1 MKRFLHFFLL
11 VACFITTAQVFAA
24 TRTVYFDNHNNWTE
38 VHAYTWNSQNG
49 NENNG
54 WPGEQITTINSD
66 NLFVYE
72 ITNDAYDKIIF
83 NNGSNAAQ
91 TGDLKIVNGKTYNP
105 NGLVTVYFDKYNVDW
120 NNAHIYYWIGEKILS
135 AGWPGDPL
143 PVLDKNETL
152 WSYQIPEGSNFIFN
166 NGNGGSQTKDL
177 TDYDRIYYGTGN
189 TSYPLNVYMIGDIK
203 LYDDAETHVWENTWA
218 GAKLRYQGK
227 GIYKI
232 ERIEMLPHSENDMV
246 SQFRFITNLDPDWN
260 NNGTNYIAESDNIF
274 SEGGTSKVTTKTGND
289 NNWAYET
296 KKCDGEHF
304 STIDLILN
312 LDEMKL
318 SSAASTGVESI
329 SAENTNAPAEYFNL
343 QGVKVNNPE
352 NGLYIVRQG
361 NKVSKQY
368 IR

>member
-11 VACFITTAQVFAA
+11 AACFITTAQVFAA
-24 TRTVYFDNHNNWTE
+24 TRIVYFDNQNNWTE

-91 TGDLKIVNGKTYNP
+91 TKDLTIVNGKTYNP
-105 NGLVTVYFDKYNVDW
+105 NGLVTVYFDNYKADW
-120 NNAHIYYWIGEKILS
+120 KNAHIYYWGAEKKSAEYPGE
-135 AGWPGDPL
+135 PL
-143 PVLDKNETL
+143 PALSDDVTL
-152 WSYQIPEGSNFIFN
+152 WSYQIPEGSKFIFN
-166 NGNGGSQTKDL
+166 DGENAPKTGDL
-177 TDYDRIYYGTGN
+177 EDYNKIYYGTGD
-189 TSYPLNVYMIGDIK
+189 TSYPLNVYMIGNIK
-203 LYDDAETHVWENTWA
+203 LYDEAETHIWENTWG
-218 GAKLRYQGK
+218 GAKLKYKGK
-227 GIYKI
+227 GIYEI
-232 ERIEMLPHSENDMV
+232 ERIEMLPQSENDMT
-246 SQFRFITNLDPDWN
+246 SQFRFITNLDSNWN
-260 NNGTNYIAESDNIF
+260 NNGTNYIAEDDNKF
-274 SEGGTSKVTTKTGND
+274 TEGGTSNVTEKTGDD
-289 NNWAYET
+289 NNWVFET
-296 KKCDGEHF
+296 KKCGNEHY
-304 STIDLILN
+304 STIDLVLN
-312 LDEMKL
+312 LDKMTL
-318 SSAASTGVESI
+318 SSKASTGVESI
-329 SAENTNAPAEYFNL
+329 TEDNTNAPAEYFNL